1 MTPTTALKYISKVK
15 KHIAALEL
23 ELACPGL
30 KESGDT
36 EKTVQELEQLRGLLK
51 QYEDVLKEW
60 KVI

>member
-30 KESGDT
+30 RDSEEGQKSI
-36 EKTVQELEQLRGLLK
+36 QELEQLRGLLK

>member
-30 KESGDT
+30 KDSGDSQ
-36 EKTVQELEQLRGLLK
+36 KTMQELEQLRGLLK